1 MYDKEKNNRIINDY
15 DFFSSACSSTDC
27 TGLIP
32 FGIQDL
38 SEWEHYNDL
47 YPFGVP
53 DLSREDR

>member
-1 MYDKEKNNRIINDY
+1 MYDKEKNNRIINEY

-32 FGIQDL
+32 SAVQEI

-53 DLSREDR
+53 DLTRKDR

>member
-1 MYDKEKNNRIINDY
+1 MYDKEKNDHIINEY

-32 FGIQDL
+32 AGLQSIA
-38 SEWEHYNDL
+38 EWEAYQTL

-53 DLSREDR
+53 DISREDR